1 MGIALV
7 WYNVS
12 SSGIPYEAA
21 PIGAQNLLPCL
32 IDIRPGTNGFY
43 VLHFACRQDILLTVQ
58 LLSLIFISQ
67 TKNREQILDFI
78 ETLSHVYKRDIKHL
92 IKAISGNTGST
103 AAPAIQATEE
113 VRNMI

>member
-12 SSGIPYEAA
+12 SSGIPYDAA

-43 VLHFACRQDILLTVQ
+43 VLHFACRQDILLTVL
-58 LLSLIFISQ
+58 LLSSCLSQ

-103 AAPAIQATEE
+103 VAPAIQATEE

>member
-7 WYNVS
+7 WYNIS

-58 LLSLIFISQ
+58 LLSLIFMS
-67 TKNREQILDFI
+67 
-78 ETLSHVYKRDIKHL
+78 
-92 IKAISGNTGST
+92 
-103 AAPAIQATEE
+103 
-113 VRNMI
+113 